1 MARYCSIARWNRLL
15 ILDETG
21 YIRTTDVM
29 FLYSYKFYGY
39 NFNLCPIYQIMQVH
53 PRYKVVKL

>member
-1 MARYCSIARWNRLL
+1 ML

-21 YIRTTDVM
+21 YIRTTDVI